1 MSRQTTLMAA
11 AIALLLFLPGMSGA
25 TPILGISVPGTIAQ
39 YLNVRTSIDDLF
51 TGAWQQ
57 LDCRASAEQ
66 RLNRDY
72 ESGKQRLDAAFGAQR
87 LLICNFPLLGTDQR
101 AQCINK
107 LNESYQARLSEL
119 GRRID
124 SERAKLACYQYQTY

>member
-1 MSRQTTLMAA
+1 MLRQTTLMAA
-11 AIALLLFLPGMSGA
+11 AIALLLFLPVMSGA

-51 TGAWQQ
+51 SGAWQQ
-57 LDCRASAEQ
+57 MQNRTAAEQ
-66 RLNRDY
+66 RLNQDY
-72 ESGKQRLDAAFGAQR
+72 EVGRQRLAAEFGAYR
-87 LLICNFPLLGTDQR
+87 LIICNSPLLGTDQR

-107 LNESYQARLSEL
+107 LNESYQARLNEL

-124 SERAKLACYQYQTY
+124 GERAKLACCQF